1 MDLRSRLDEDHRAV
15 YQAMPEHL
23 MELTDI
29 PATRVEVS
37 QLRAKMYRPPLP
49 EGLRIEDRIAT
60 AGTGQ
65 PDVMVRFYQPSAPRK
80 PAPALFWIHGGGMVL
95 GDVDMDDDWCAATA
109 AQLGIVVAS
118 VDYRLAPENPFPSPL
133 EDCYSGLGWLAEEA
147 VALGVDRSRIAIG
160 GASAGG
166 GLAAGLGLLARDR
179 GEVPVVFQLLVY
191 PMLDDRNT
199 ASHSPSSNDPKV
211 WNRRANEIGWNAYLS
226 GRAGTDDVSPYAA
239 PARATHLSGLPPT
252 YINVGDLDLFLEEDI
267 AYAQALMRAG
277 VPVELHVYPGAF
289 HGSNTFVSRS
299 HLSQRWSHDERAAL
313 ARALQVDVS

>member
-1 MDLRSRLDEDHRAV
+1 MDLGSRLDEDHRAV
-15 YQAMPEHL
+15 YRAMPERL

-29 PATRVEVS
+29 PATRVQVS
-37 QLRAKMYRPPLP
+37 ELRAKMYRSPLP
-49 EGLRIEDRIAT
+49 EGLRVDDRA
-60 AGTGQ
+60 ASGSSGQ
-65 PDVMVRFYQPSAPRK
+65 PDVMVRLYVPAQLAT
-80 PAPALFWIHGGGMVL
+80 PAPALLWIHGGGMVL
-95 GDVDMDDDWCAATA
+95 GDVDMDDEWCAATA

-118 VDYRLAPENPFPSPL
+118 ADYRLAPEAPFPSPL
-133 EDCYSGLGWLAEEA
+133 EDCYTALRWLAEQA
-147 VALGVDRSRIAIG
+147 DALGVDRSRIAIG

-179 GEVPVVFQLLVY
+179 GELRVAFQLLVY

-199 ASHSPSSNDPKV
+199 ALHSPSSTDPKV

-239 PARATHLSGLPPT
+239 PARATDVSGLPPT
-252 YINVGDLDLFLEEDI
+252 YINVGDLDLFLDEDI
-267 AYAQALMRAG
+267 AYAQGLMRAG

-299 HLSQRWSHDERAAL
+299 QLSQRWSHDERAAL
-313 ARALQVDVS
+313 ARALQVEG